1 MKFSAQ
7 QIADFL
13 QGEIIG
19 DPQVTVDNLSKIEE
33 GTPGTLSFLANPK
46 YTHHIYIHRPA
57 SYSCAGISLQRKK
70 YRPLS
75 SK

>member
-46 YTHHIYIHRPA
+46 YTHHIYNTQA
-57 SYSCAGISLQRKK
+57 SIV
-70 YRPLS
+70 
-75 SK
+75 